1 MWNWVW
7 SAIRLGQT
15 FLFLSF
21 LSNCTYRGNTVNPL
35 DSKQVASRVYYP
47 AQTERNTPVGAKDFD
62 IPVTG
67 DDTVGAR
74 YYRKDPAFRT
84 VLYFHGN
91 GETVPDYDDIAP
103 MFHAVGMNLFVVDYR
118 GYGWSTGFPT
128 LRHLSIDPPRIAE
141 FFLNNVEPSPLKK
154 PLVFGRSLGSSPATD
169 VAIRFPERFAGLVLE
184 SGFADVTPLLRL
196 LGIDLNAE
204 QEAEADKM
212 FSNSIKLRGIKIPVL
227 ILHGE
232 RDMLIQV
239 THAQENFASL
249 EGNPIRNSSKLKTFP
264 GAGHNDM
271 IARDRKGYFKAIQ
284 DFAGDRP

>member
-1 MWNWVW
+1 M
-7 SAIRLGQT
+7 
-15 FLFLSF
+15 
-21 LSNCTYRGNTVNPL
+21 NPL

-47 AQTERNTPVGAKDFD
+47 TPTARNTPDGARDFD
-62 IPVTG
+62 IPVSG

-74 YYRKDPAFRT
+74 FYRKDPGFRT

-103 MFHAVGMNLFVVDYR
+103 MFHSIGMNLFVVDYR
-118 GYGWSTGFPT
+118 GYGWSTGYPT
-128 LRHLSIDPPRIAE
+128 LRHLSIDPPQIAE
-141 FFLNNVEPSPLKK
+141 FFLKNVEPSPVKK

-169 VAIRFPERFAGLVLE
+169 VAIKFPDRFAGLVLE

-204 QEAEADKM
+204 QNAEADRM
-212 FSNSIKLRGIKIPVL
+212 FSNSIKLKGINIPVL

-239 THAQENFASL
+239 SHAEENFESL
-249 EGNPIRNSSKLKTFP
+249 DRNPVRSRSKLKTFP

-271 IARDRKGYFKAIQ
+271 IARDRKGYFQAIR
-284 DFAGDRP
+284 DFAADSP